1 MVNSALQP
9 EQFKKI
15 AFRNTTL
22 PFAICI
28 VISVLFMAL
37 VWHLI
42 GVLRMVDHTNRVL
55 ARAHYAAQISLDAQN
70 GLRGYTI
77 TMNEDFKEPY
87 SKYKDML
94 LPEWNALEA
103 LVIDNPVQVRRV
115 QEIKRAQEDWLAFA
129 SAVLAKKTQDGMIDR
144 QKIADGRAHMQKI
157 RNILQEV
164 VQAEEDLLE
173 TRSSEAKSTVSIAL
187 TIITILGVITGTFLA
202 YFSRKQLQTVSKSY
216 ANALNDVAI
225 HNAELEKQDWLK
237 TLQVE
242 ITSDAR
248 GINDLKEICSNTLSK
263 LCRILDARV
272 GAMYLVENSTLKLAA
287 GHALSGEDAK
297 AKEVLDFGEGIL
309 GQSAKEMKVIKTD
322 TPSSYLKINSALGE
336 SAPTSILAIPL
347 LANDQTIAMIELA
360 FTKPFKEDDLEI
372 AETLATTAS
381 QILSSAKYTHRI
393 QELLEESRRTAQE
406 LQAQQEELKTSN
418 EELEQQ
424 TQILKETHF
433 KLQSQQT
440 ELEQT
445 NQQLEEQTQAL
456 ESQASVLNDKNA
468 ELLALQEN
476 LEHKARELQVSSQYK
491 SEFLANMSHE
501 LRTPLNSS
509 LILAKL
515 LADNKQGNLT
525 EEQVKFANIIY
536 SSGNDLLNLINDV
549 LDLSKVEAGKM
560 TITPENFQLKDVFKD
575 LEMIFSPISREKG
588 IQFKVMMDESSGLK
602 INTDR
607 LRLEQILKNF
617 LSNAMKFTQKGSVT
631 LKSRKENNG
640 IAIDVIDTGI
650 GILEEQQETIFEA
663 FTQAD
668 GTTNRKYG
676 GTGLG
681 LSISRELSRILGGK
695 ISVKSSPGVGSTF
708 TLHLPLI
715 FELSIED
722 APKIEVSAKKIHP
735 KKDLPSIPEEIP
747 TFGFPDDRDTIE
759 KFSRRMLII
768 EDDESFARILFDLAH
783 EMSFGAVVAPTAEEG
798 LRLTSI
804 IQPQAIVLDIRL
816 PDHSGMMVLD
826 HLKTQPKTRHIPV
839 HVISSEDFS
848 ENAMAMGA
856 IGYMLKPV
864 KREELKDAFT
874 NLSSL
879 MGKKQKNVLIVED
892 DQVQREHIG
901 RLISDPLVSI
911 ESVDTASK
919 ALENLAKKTYDCM
932 IMDLSLPD
940 MSGHELLEKLIQVDS
955 PYSYPPVIV
964 YTARD
969 LTREEEERLRQYSKS
984 IIIKGAKSPERL
996 LSEVTLF
1003 LHRVE
1008 NELPPEQQKMLKELR
1023 SRDKTL
1029 EQKNV
1034 LMVDDDIRNIF
1045 SLTSALEQYGANI
1058 TPARNGYEA
1067 LSKLETMGSVDI
1079 ILMDIMMP
1087 EMDGYEAMR
1096 RIRLDPKF
1104 KNTPIIALTAK
1115 AMKDDQEKCL
1125 AAGAN
1130 DYLSKP
1136 INVDKLLSLI
1146 RVWLPINRNFIN

>member
-1 MVNSALQP
+1 MVTSALQP

-28 VISVLFMAL
+28 VISALFIAL

-42 GVLRMVDHTNRVL
+42 GVLRLVDHTNRVL
-55 ARAHYAAQISLDAQN
+55 ARAHFTAQVALDAQN
-70 GLRGYTI
+70 GLRGYVI
-77 TMNEDFKEPY
+77 TMDNDFKEPY
-87 SKYKDML
+87 TKYKDL
-94 LPEWNALEA
+94 LIQEWSALEQM
-103 LVIDNPVQVRRV
+103 VNDNPVQVRRV
-115 QEIKRAQEDWLAFA
+115 QEIKKAQEDWLRFA
-129 SAVLAKKTQDGMIDR
+129 DEVLSKKTQEGMIER

-157 RNILQEV
+157 RNVLQEV
-164 VQAEEDLLE
+164 VQVEEDLLE
-173 TRSSEAKSTVSIAL
+173 TRSSEAKSMVSIAL
-187 TIITILGVITGTFLA
+187 TIITILGIITGSFLA
-202 YFSRKQLQTVSKSY
+202 YFSRKQLHTVSKSY
-216 ANALNDVAI
+216 ADALEEVAL
-225 HNAELEKQDWLK
+225 HNLELEKQDWLK
-237 TLQVE
+237 SLQVE
-242 ITSDAR
+242 ITSQAR
-248 GINDLKEICSNTLSK
+248 GINNLKEICSSTLSK
-263 LCRILDARV
+263 LCHILDARV
-272 GAMYLVENSTLKLAA
+272 GAMYLVDNQHLKLAA
-287 GHALSGEDAK
+287 GHAVSGEDAK

-309 GQSAKEMKVIKTD
+309 GQSAKEMKVMRVD

-336 SAPTSILAIPL
+336 TAPTTILALPL
-347 LANDQTIAMIELA
+347 IANDQTIAMIELA
-360 FTKPFKEDDLEI
+360 FTKTVSESDIEI

-393 QELLEESRRTAQE
+393 QELLEESRRAAQE
-406 LQAQQEELKTSN
+406 LQAQQEELKTTN

-424 TQILKETHF
+424 THILKETHF

-456 ESQASVLNDKNA
+456 ESQAKTLNDKNT
-468 ELLALQEN
+468 ELLALQDN
-476 LEHKARELQVSSQYK
+476 LKDKARELQISSQYK

-515 LADNKQGNLT
+515 LSENKQGNLT

-536 SSGNDLLNLINDV
+536 TSGNDLLNLINDV

-560 TITPENFQLKDVFKD
+560 TISPENFQLKDIFRD
-575 LEMIFSPISREKG
+575 LELIFTPVAKDRG
-588 IQFKVMMDESSGLK
+588 LQFNVKSDAVNQVT

-607 LRLEQILKNF
+607 MRLEQILKNF
-617 LSNAMKFTQKGSVT
+617 LSNALKFTQKGSVT
-631 LKSRKENNG
+631 LAARQEKNG
-640 IAIDVIDTGI
+640 VAIEVTDTGI
-650 GILEEQQETIFEA
+650 GIPEEQQQTIFEA

-681 LSISRELSRILGGK
+681 LSISRELSRILGAD
-695 ISVKSSPGVGSTF
+695 ISVKSTPGKGSTF
-708 TLHLPLI
+708 TLHLPLVFTPQTATESI
-715 FELSIED
+715 VEILPKPVLPKRETPVPEQEIVKFSFE
-722 APKIEVSAKKIHP
+722 
-735 KKDLPSIPEEIP
+735 
-747 TFGFPDDRDTIE
+747 DDRDTIE
-759 KFSRRMLII
+759 KFNRRMLII
-768 EDDESFARILFDLAH
+768 EDDENFAKILFDLAH

-798 LRLTSI
+798 LRLTQLTS
-804 IQPQAIVLDIRL
+804 PQAIVLDIRL
-816 PDHSGMMVLD
+816 PDHSGMVVLD
-826 HLKTQPKTRHIPV
+826 QLKMQPKTRHIPV
-839 HVISSEDFS
+839 HVISNEDFS
-848 ENAMAMGA
+848 EDAMAMGA

-864 KREELKDAFT
+864 KREELTNAFST
-874 NLSSL
+874 LSTL
-879 MGKKQKNVLIVED
+879 MGKKQKTVLVVED

-901 RLISDPLVSI
+901 RLVADPNVTI
-911 ESVDTASK
+911 ESVETAGE
-919 ALENLAKKTYDCM
+919 ALKHLAKKTYDCM

-1008 NELPPEQQKMLKELR
+1008 NELPLEQQKMLKELR

-1029 EQKNV
+1029 DKKNI

-1045 SLTSALEQYGANI
+1045 SLTAALEQYGAVI
-1058 TPARNGYEA
+1058 TPARNGHEA
-1067 LSKLETMGSVDI
+1067 LSKLEIMESVDLV
-1079 ILMDIMMP
+1079 LMDIMMP

-1096 RIRLDPKF
+1096 RIRLEK
-1104 KNTPIIALTAK
+1104 KYASLPIIALTAK

-1146 RVWLPINRNFIN
+1146 RVWLPTKRSFNS